1 MSEVIHGEILLFLI
15 SASTGVL
22 ILFVYDL
29 LRVLRRVFPRGA
41 VLVGIEDLLYWCA
54 AGILIFYMIF
64 MKNSGSLRG
73 FSLAAVLLGM
83 LLYNQSISKYLVKGL
98 STALTTIFRLFKRV
112 FHVIFLPFSFLFKK
126 TREILPK
133 TLKNWTKRFKMAL
146 RRH

>member
-64 MKNSGSLRG
+64 TKNSGSLDRK
-73 FSLAAVLLGM
+73 SV
-83 LLYNQSISKYLVKGL
+83 V
-98 STALTTIFRLFKRV
+98 
-112 FHVIFLPFSFLFKK
+112 
-126 TREILPK
+126 
-133 TLKNWTKRFKMAL
+133 
-146 RRH
+146 